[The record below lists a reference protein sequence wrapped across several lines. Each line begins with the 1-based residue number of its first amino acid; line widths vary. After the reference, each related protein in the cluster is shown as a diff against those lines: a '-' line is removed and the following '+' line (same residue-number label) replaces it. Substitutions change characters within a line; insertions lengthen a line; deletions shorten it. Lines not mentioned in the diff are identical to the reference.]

1 MAYFEVLCH
10 NLQTMTEINLQT
22 TVRLG
27 PQGRIVI
34 PAKLR
39 QLLAVKPG
47 DTLVA
52 RCQDGQLILEKTETV
67 KRRLKARFAHIPKEM
82 SLADELLAE
91 RRKEAER
98 DVSE

>member
-1 MAYFEVLCH
+1 
-10 NLQTMTEINLQT
+10 MTENNTQT

-39 QLLAVKPG
+39 QLLAVEPG
-47 DTLVA
+47 DTLIA
-52 RCQDGQLILEKTETV
+52 RCQDGQLVLEKAETI
-67 KRRLKARFAHIPKEM
+67 KRRLKTRFAHIPKET

-91 RRKEAER
+91 RYEEAER
-98 DVSE
+98 ETSE